1 MGAWLLK
8 EVDHDKASHLV
19 GEYGIPHLA
28 AEILLRREIE
38 DVESFLNPDISLLND
53 PFLMNDMD
61 KAVNILIK
69 AWKKKEPVL
78 IHGDYD
84 VDGVTGSA
92 LLYSFM
98 EKKGWKVDV
107 YIPNRMNDGY
117 GVSAQAIEEYSKK
130 GFKVLLTVDC
140 GTTAY
145 ESVELAKK
153 LGMKVV
159 ITDHHKVVGELPPAD
174 AVVNPH
180 RPDDPY
186 PFKDLAGVGVA
197 FKLVQALADRFG
209 MEFEDIE
216 DLLDLVALGT
226 VADMVSLQKENR
238 FLVKRGMKKIGK
250 ARAGLKKLVEKLS
263 IKEVRSRDIS
273 YKIAPRLNAAGRMGS
288 AYDAFKLLISKNE
301 EEAAEMVKILSNHN
315 LLRQAIEGN
324 IFKEAVKNIEK
335 SGSFLNPI
343 ILVNG
348 DNWHIGV
355 IGIVASRIANK
366 YKKPTLVVSFNDGV
380 GKGSARSYSGT
391 NIMNIF
397 RKFEDFFEE
406 FGGHSMAVGFTIKK
420 DKFEDLKEVIKDI
433 DITQEK
439 ENINIDA
446 EIRLENINPELFEV
460 IDLFEPFGLG
470 NPPLMFLIRDLDVH
484 KVSFFDDGNSAYMV
498 LRNGRRKIGALW
510 HGMDNDSSIILRQ
523 GIVRMD
529 VVGEIEAD
537 FMSPKMKIVD
547 VSFKTGIDE
556 FDEFGDLHTKE
567 MLDKEEIINNK
578 RVKELLWEEYEGG
591 AIFSDIRSRN
601 AMLRKILQEDSSAI
615 VVGCCSQIVDHVYES
630 LLRHIEVDKSRFLTA
645 KEFVE
650 SDADK
655 NLVIIIEPQILSI
668 LRGIEEIEEF
678 IKLIGKMRKIALGT
692 KMPDDIKKLL
702 KEMKFKKLRAKF
714 KKVSVRVQDMRS
726 KRYILNGKNN
736 VVVSR
741 KPEDTARFTNG
752 QYYSHDINKFQKVS
766 IVNLIKRGNIKK
778 FSTSYNTD
786 GLPTFASKSEVI
798 AYDPPKSLYEIV
810 DAIYPILNE
819 DPQTLVLNYSKVES
833 DIITS
838 ESDKAYHE
846 YTKRLAYSPIK
857 TLIKYLH
864 DPGVII

>member
-1 MGAWLLK
+1 MGAWALK
-8 EVDHDKASHLV
+8 EVDRDKALELAH
-19 GEYGIPHLA
+19 EYGIPYLA
-28 AEILLRREIE
+28 AEILLRRGIE
-38 DVESFLNPDISLLND
+38 DVESFLSPDISLLND

-61 KAVNILIK
+61 KAVDILIN

-98 EKKGWKVDV
+98 EEKGWKVDV

-117 GVSAQAIEEYSKK
+117 GVSTQAIEEYSEK
-130 GFKVLLTVDC
+130 GYKVLLTVDC

-226 VADMVSLQKENR
+226 VADMVSLEKENR

-250 ARAGLKKLVEKLS
+250 TRAGLKKLVEKLS
-263 IKEVRSRDIS
+263 IKEVRSRDVS
-273 YKIAPRLNAAGRMGS
+273 YKIAPRLNAAGRMGT
-288 AYDAFKLLISKNE
+288 AYDAFKLLISKDE
-301 EEAAEMVKILSNHN
+301 KEAEEMVKVLSNHN
-315 LLRQAIEGN
+315 LLRQAIEN
-324 IFKEAVKNIEK
+324 DIFKEAVKNIERAGA
-335 SGSFLNPI
+335 SSNPI

-366 YKKPTLVVSFNDGV
+366 YKRPTMVVSFSDGV
-380 GKGSARSYSGT
+380 GKGSARSYNGT

-397 RKFEDFFEE
+397 RKFEDFFVE
-406 FGGHSMAVGFTIKK
+406 FGGHSMAVGFTIEKE
-420 DKFEDLKEVIKDI
+420 KFEDLKEAIKDI
-433 DITQEK
+433 ELAQEK
-439 ENINIDA
+439 EKINIDA
-446 EIRLENINPELFEV
+446 EIRLDDITPELFEV

-498 LRNGRRKIGALW
+498 LRRGRRKIGALW

-529 VVGEIEAD
+529 VVGEIEPD

-556 FDEFGDLHTKE
+556 FDEFGDLHSRE
-567 MLDKEEIINNK
+567 ILDKEEIINNK
-578 RVKELLWEEYEGG
+578 RVKELLWEEYDGG

-601 AMLRKILQEDSSAI
+601 AMLKKILQEDTSA
-615 VVGCCSQIVDHVYES
+615 VVIGCCNQIVDHVYES
-630 LLRHIEVDKSRFLTA
+630 LLRHMEVDRSRFLTVR
-645 KEFVE
+645 EFIE
-650 SDADK
+650 SGVDGK
-655 NLVIIIEPQILSI
+655 LIVIVEPQIFSI
-668 LRGIEEIEEF
+668 LRGLREIEEF
-678 IKLIGKMRKIALGT
+678 IKLVGKMRKIALGT
-692 KMPDDIKKLL
+692 KMPDDIKNLL
-702 KEMKFKKLRAKF
+702 KEMRFKKLRAKF
-714 KKVSVRVQDMRS
+714 KKVNVRVQDMRD

-741 KPEDTARFTNG
+741 NPEKTAKFTNG
-752 QYYSHDINKFQKVS
+752 QYYSHDINKFQRVS

-798 AYDPPKSLYEIV
+798 AYDPPKTLYEII
-810 DAIYPILNE
+810 DAIYPVLNE
-819 DPQTLVLNYSKVES
+819 EPQTLVLNYSEVKDGDFATE
-833 DIITS
+833 T
-838 ESDKAYHE
+838 DKAYHE

-857 TLIKYLH
+857 MLIKYLH
-864 DPGVII
+864 DPGVVI